1 MTTTKKGAKSAKLEK
16 AMNAVKAGQVV
27 RAAELQTAGEVVA
40 QVVEDAKKAMTAK
53 QQAAQE
59 KREWLR
65 GISAEFQAQR
75 EIMEMTGADYIPTI
89 NEMLRAYY
97 AKQANITELNTFDQW
112 KEKGYQVRRGE
123 KAFLFWGKPKRNK
136 ASRRSRLNRSPQRQ
150 MSFTPFVIFL
160 TSANATRRKHNK
172 QAKQGSGAIRPCKAQ
187 TNKSITS

>member
-40 QVVEDAKKAMTAK
+40 QVVEDAKKAITAK

-59 KREWLR
+59 RREWLR
-65 GISAEFQAQR
+65 AISADFQAQQK
-75 EIMEMTGADYIPTI
+75 IMEMTGADYIPTI

-123 KAFLFWGKPKRNK
+123 KAFLFWGKPK
-136 ASRRSRLNRSPQRQ
+136 SRQQQPTEPSEDESEQAQQVEPLTARQ
-150 MSFTPFVIFL
+150 NDYYPLCYLFDISQCHKM
-160 TSANATRRKHNK
+160 NA
-172 QAKQGSGAIRPCKAQ
+172 
-187 TNKSITS
+187 

>member
-59 KREWLR
+59 RREWLR
-65 GISAEFQAQR
+65 AISADFQAQQK
-75 EIMEMTGADYIPTI
+75 IMEMTGADYIPTI

-123 KAFLFWGKPKRNK
+123 KAFLFWGKPK
-136 ASRRSRLNRSPQRQ
+136 SRQQQPTEPSEDESEQAQQVEPLTARQ
-150 MSFTPFVIFL
+150 NDYYPLCYLFDISQCHKM
-160 TSANATRRKHNK
+160 NA
-172 QAKQGSGAIRPCKAQ
+172 
-187 TNKSITS
+187 